1 MSDALALLVPPGTSN
16 VLAIEADKARA
27 SRPQID
33 AIGNEQ
39 TLVDVRQHIKQRLA
53 ELENERKSIT
63 GHLNKAKKAIDALYR
78 PVRDVYEEIVTGIN
92 TKLSAA
98 ERARKIAAEAAQAQ
112 ARALAAAGQI
122 DGAQAALALPE
133 TPRPAGVG
141 FVESWEH
148 DPLKADIRELAS
160 AVAAGTAPVEFLR
173 LDDSAIRI
181 WLRQRKDSTVAPQV
195 PGLLIRRVSK
205 PRTAG

>member
-1 MSDALALLVPPGTSN
+1 VSDALALLVPPGTSN
-16 VLAIEADKARA
+16 VLAIEAQKARA
-27 SRPQID
+27 SAPQIE

-53 ELENERKSIT
+53 ELETERKSIT
-63 GHLNKAKKAIDALYR
+63 GHLDKAKKAIDALYR

-92 TKLSAA
+92 AKLSAA
-98 ERARKIAAEAAQAQ
+98 ERARKDAAEAMQAQ

-122 DGAQAALALPE
+122 DAAQAALALPE

-148 DPLKADIRELAS
+148 DPLKADIRELAA
-160 AVAAGTAPVEFLR
+160 AVAAGKAPVEFLR

-181 WLRQRKDSTVAPQV
+181 WLRSLKDSTIAPEV
-195 PGLLIRRVSK
+195 PGLSIKRVSK

>member
-16 VLAIEADKARA
+16 VLAIEAQKARA
-27 SRPQID
+27 SAPQIE

-53 ELENERKSIT
+53 ELETERKSIT
-63 GHLNKAKKAIDALYR
+63 GHLDKAKKAIDALYR

-92 TKLSAA
+92 AKLSAA
-98 ERARKIAAEAAQAQ
+98 ERARKDAAEAMQAQ

-122 DGAQAALALPE
+122 DAAQAALALPE

-148 DPLKADIRELAS
+148 DPLKADIRELAA
-160 AVAAGTAPVEFLR
+160 AVAAGKAPVEFLR

-181 WLRQRKDSTVAPQV
+181 WLRSLKDSTIAPEV
-195 PGLLIRRVSK
+195 PGLSIKRVSK